1 MVWENTF
8 YRIPANSNLSKFVKV
23 CFTTQNMVYLVNVL
37 KKKSNFLKGI
47 KVLISYHLQ
56 VYMYKMKQGWDRAI
70 LLLERMAVTGAWDKI
85 QKVTS

>member
-1 MVWENTF
+1 MF
-8 YRIPANSNLSKFVKV
+8 YNSEYGLLGK
-23 CFTTQNMVYLVNVL
+23 CFE
-37 KKKSNFLKGI
+37 KKSNFLKGI